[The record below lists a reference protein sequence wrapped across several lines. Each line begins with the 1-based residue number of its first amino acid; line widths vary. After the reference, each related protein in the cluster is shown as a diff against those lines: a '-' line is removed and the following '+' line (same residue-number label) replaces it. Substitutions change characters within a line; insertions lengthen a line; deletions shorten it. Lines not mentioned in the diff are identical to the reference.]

1 MKLQTYQY
9 PKSSFLSIE
18 KDLDIIISSM
28 MKNERL
34 KKLLYYTVPEALDK
48 PNLDAKQTVELVQKN
63 IKLVPKLYVDQE
75 VLNYITINFDNFVP
89 NATNPEFRDNMII
102 FDIICHI
109 DQWNLGDFKLR
120 PYKIAAELDTLFND
134 KHLSGIG
141 TLQFMGATQAPI
153 SDEFA
158 GIVLMYAAIHGEEDK
173 KNMLNPQD
181 QEAYN
186 IDFDK
191 LFNNG

>member
-173 KNMLNPQD
+173 KNMLNPKDEKQY
-181 QEAYN
+181 QK
-186 IDFDK
+186 DFEE
-191 LFNNG
+191 LING

>member
-34 KKLLYYTVPEALDK
+34 KKLLYYTVPEALNQ

-75 VLNYITINFDNFVP
+75 VLNYIL
-89 NATNPEFRDNMII
+89 
-102 FDIICHI
+102 H
-109 DQWNLGDFKLR
+109 Q
-120 PYKIAAELDTLFND
+120 
-134 KHLSGIG
+134 
-141 TLQFMGATQAPI
+141 LQH
-153 SDEFA
+153 
-158 GIVLMYAAIHGEEDK
+158 YR
-173 KNMLNPQD
+173 
-181 QEAYN
+181 
-186 IDFDK
+186 
-191 LFNNG
+191 